1 MTTQPQKKQKLKH
14 AIQNNLYM
22 LRMIHEICPK
32 LIPLSF
38 LVSFAGFFMWA
49 FSTIIFTQYIFGS
62 ADMDKTFGEVLL
74 FLIVYA
80 ALNLIIDLLQGWF
93 YQRYRPMHEPEI
105 YYKMHLKL
113 FEKANNADVGCFE
126 NAEYFNSY
134 TKAANEAAQRA
145 MSVVYNCSTAVSAL
159 LSFLYVTYVMFTIN
173 ALIGLTAFIPIINHL
188 FISTRVKKLEYDR
201 KMEQVPHERRQ
212 AYTDRVFYLQ
222 QYAKE
227 LRLTG
232 VSGVLQQEF
241 NHSTSAIIR
250 IIRSYQKRLALLTG
264 LRSVFCFQLMF
275 EGSWFI
281 GLILV
286 MITKTISVSDF
297 AVIVNAVVSMSWMM
311 MDFSN
316 ALSGIF
322 EDALYTD
329 NLKTFLNYQ
338 SNIPEDWDGLDVPE
352 QVQTLE
358 LRDVSF
364 HYQGG
369 DRDVVRHLNLTL
381 SAGQIIS
388 LVGNN
393 GSGKSTLV
401 KLIMRLYDP
410 TGGVI
415 LLNGVDI
422 RKFNLKQYRALIGA
436 TFQDFQIF
444 SLSVSD
450 NVTMGNQTYAHL
462 SDPAADALRQSGAY
476 DRICQLPDNM
486 QTTLTKEFDDEGIN
500 LSIGEAQKVAIARAF
515 AKRACIL
522 LLDEPSSALDP
533 IAEHTMFENF
543 YKLCKGCCGPPKLS
557 LFISHRL
564 SSATVADC
572 VYLMQ
577 NGEII
582 ESGAH
587 AQLLAQNG
595 VYTEMFRRQAE
606 HYALGGD
613 VHAAQ

>member
-49 FSTIIFTQYIFGS
+49 FSTIVFTQYIFGS

-173 ALIGLTAFIPIINHL
+173 VFVGLMAFIPIINHL

-364 HYQGG
+364 HYQGS

-486 QTTLTKEFDDEGIN
+486 QTTLTKEFDDEGVN

-515 AKRACIL
+515 AKRACIQR
-522 LLDEPSSALDP
+522 AGRTVQR
-533 IAEHTMFENF
+533 A
-543 YKLCKGCCGPPKLS
+543 G
-557 LFISHRL
+557 SHRR
-564 SSATVADC
+564 A
-572 VYLMQ
+572 Y
-577 NGEII
+577 
-582 ESGAH
+582 
-587 AQLLAQNG
+587 
-595 VYTEMFRRQAE
+595 
-606 HYALGGD
+606 D
-613 VHAAQ
+613 V